1 MTKENDQTSSKNTTN
16 LEGVGDLENQPASPQ
31 KPPLFDQNQSILGRV
46 AIETVP
52 VRATFS
58 ASMDA
63 ADRVAS
69 STKSKSIQRM
79 RYEAEVAVIRRKLG
93 SLEQV
98 RKDLGLTQR
107 KMCQLL
113 MVDPSAWT
121 RWTRGG
127 EDAPPHIYRMLQW
140 YLALEDKYP
149 ALDPT
154 FWLSAVAKVR
164 EPDETDRLRR
174 EISVLKEE
182 SLLSFQRGSAV
193 HAETNAELMRTFESR
208 MREAEK
214 LAAQRLWWI
223 LAIALLGSLIAGFLG
238 AVAIR

>member
-1 MTKENDQTSSKNTTN
+1 MTKENDQTSSKNTSN
-16 LEGVGDLENQPASPQ
+16 LEGVGDFENQPASPQ
-31 KPPLFDQNQSILGRV
+31 KPPLFAQTQSILGRA

-52 VRATFS
+52 VRVTFS

-69 STKSKSIQRM
+69 STKSKSVQRI

-93 SLEQV
+93 SLEQI